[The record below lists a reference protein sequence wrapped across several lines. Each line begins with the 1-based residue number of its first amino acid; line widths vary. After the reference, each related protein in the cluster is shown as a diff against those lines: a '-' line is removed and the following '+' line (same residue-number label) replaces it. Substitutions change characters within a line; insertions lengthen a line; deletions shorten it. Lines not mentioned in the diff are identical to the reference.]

1 MTRLY
6 LVDIFHQQKHLI
18 KYLGM
23 LPTLQELVYENN
35 DKIKFQWIAGQ
46 SSSNRLISDE
56 DTSAANIV
64 GHLNLIHPSRIQI
77 FGLEEMDYYIRLEK
91 SRQTNY
97 IKELYNGKSPAILI
111 ANNLQAPQILINN
124 CSQYNIPLLS
134 THIDA
139 AKLIDILRV
148 YISKKLAPIET
159 IHGVF
164 LDVFGIGVLITGK
177 SGLGKSELALEL
189 ISRGHVL
196 IADDV
201 VELFQV
207 APSIV
212 EGKCPAL
219 LQNLLEVRGLG
230 LLDIRTIFG
239 EIAVRHKMRLKLVVN
254 LTKQL
259 NNDSFERLPLQKGV
273 TQNVLG
279 IPIRAVTIQVAAGRN
294 LAVIVE
300 AAVRNTILQMR
311 GIDTLGDFIER
322 QTIAILSNNT

>member
-1 MTRLY
+1 
-6 LVDIFHQQKHLI
+6 
-18 KYLGM
+18 M
-23 LPTLQELVYENN
+23 LPTLQELVQDNN
-35 DKIKFQWIAGQ
+35 EKIKFQWIAGQ

-91 SRQTNY
+91 SRQINY

-254 LTKQL
+254 LTKQSS
-259 NNDSFERLPLQKGV
+259 NDTSFERLPLQKVV
-273 TQNVLG
+273 TQNILG
-279 IPIRAVTIQVAAGRN
+279 IPIRSVTIQVAAGRN

>member
-1 MTRLY
+1 
-6 LVDIFHQQKHLI
+6 
-18 KYLGM
+18 M
-23 LPTLQELVYENN
+23 LPTLQELVQDNN

-46 SSSNRLISDE
+46 SASNRLISDE
-56 DTSAANIV
+56 DTSSANIV

-77 FGLEEMDYYIRLEK
+77 FGLEEMDYYVRLEK
-91 SRQTNY
+91 NRQITY
-97 IKELYNGKSPAILI
+97 IKELYNGRSPAILI

-134 THIDA
+134 TPIDA

-207 APSIV
+207 GSNIV
-212 EGKCPAL
+212 EGKCPSL

-239 EIAVRHKMRLKLVVN
+239 EIAIRHKMRLKLVVN
-254 LTKQL
+254 LTKQF
-259 NNDSFERLPLQKGV
+259 NSDSFERLPLQKEVTKEILGV
-273 TQNVLG
+273 
-279 IPIRAVTIQVAAGRN
+279 PIRAVTIQVAAGRN

-300 AAVRNTILQMR
+300 AAVRNTILQRR

-322 QTIAILSNNT
+322 QTIAILSNST